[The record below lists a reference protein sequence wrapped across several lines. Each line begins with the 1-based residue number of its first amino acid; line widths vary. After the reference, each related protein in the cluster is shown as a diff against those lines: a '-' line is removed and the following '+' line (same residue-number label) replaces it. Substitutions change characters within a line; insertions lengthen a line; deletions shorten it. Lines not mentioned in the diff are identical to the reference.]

1 MMSVLNL
8 VEKTSVSSR
17 KICVLGD
24 MLELGEK
31 SEEIHRKIARYLD
44 ASCFDFVIL
53 IGKMMALSSEE
64 ISEKSGRKLLVFNC
78 SDEKSLSEARKNAAE
93 EILKYAEKD
102 DLILF
107 KGSHAMQLEEILL
120 RIEKN
125 DLEEKHGLV

>member
-1 MMSVLNL
+1 
-8 VEKTSVSSR
+8 
-17 KICVLGD
+17 
-24 MLELGEK
+24 
-31 SEEIHRKIARYLD
+31 
-44 ASCFDFVIL
+44 
-53 IGKMMALSSEE
+53 MALSSEE
-64 ISEKSGRKLLVFNC
+64 ISEKSGRKLLVSNC
-78 SDEKSLSEARKNAAE
+78 SDENSLSEARKNAAE